1 MIMQYLEIQ
10 PKERLKIFTKNV
22 LYTNRGFNYYV
33 DWSNI
38 DGYQEFQVEIHAL
51 DILIHCSDELFYEK
65 FSNLIIKLPSVILL
79 FPYLFG
85 LAKSERENLY
95 KGKENLI
102 LIQEELD
109 KNDYL
114 EFKFSKTAI
123 KNFNKENI
131 KEYYDFFV
139 QMGLKHL
146 YQNIIEKSTLDY
158 IAGVLVGMDS
168 NGRKNRGGKV
178 FELACQPLF
187 EKICKEYNLQIF
199 TQKQFKVLAEL
210 GFDIGQDIAD
220 RKADFIVLD
229 ATQKKAINFE
239 VNFYNGTGSKPEEI
253 IDSYINRQND
263 LLANGIDF
271 ALVTDGRCWESA
283 TNQLEKGFRHLDY
296 LLNFYMLKHGMLEEI
311 ILKKFD
317 K

>member
-1 MIMQYLEIQ
+1 MIMQYLSVN
-10 PKERLKIFTKNV
+10 PKERVKLFTDNV

-33 DWSNI
+33 DWTNI

-51 DILIHCSDELFYEK
+51 DVLIRCNDEVFYKK
-65 FSNLIIKLPSVILL
+65 FSDLIIKLPTVILL

-85 LAKSERENLY
+85 LAKSEREKLY
-95 KGKENLI
+95 KGRENLI
-102 LIQEELD
+102 LIQEELE

-123 KNFNKENI
+123 KELKEDDI
-131 KEYYDFFV
+131 KTYYDFFV
-139 QMGLKHL
+139 QMGLKLL

-187 EKICKEYNLQIF
+187 EKICKEHKLQLI
-199 TQKQFKVLAEL
+199 TQKQFKNLVEF
-210 GFDIGQDIAD
+210 GFDISQDIAD
-220 RKADFIVLD
+220 RKADFIILD
-229 ATQKKAINFE
+229 ADQKKAVNFE

-263 LLANGIDF
+263 LLANGINF

-311 ILKKFD
+311 VLKIFNK
-317 K
+317 